1 MWFLEV
7 KVLNREL
14 NVIIKITFYLPRLF
28 LQGKDATLE
37 PMILS
42 IKLLDRTFVRSLR
55 SRIWLC
61 FPPRTITTMN
71 LTKKCSFALWCR
83 PFLSVFSHRITWKG
97 SDSYLQE
104 PKKIILSLLLKDNIL
119 KATELNSRQFLDEKE
134 EQAGAELCHLNK
146 KDLTFLMIVLLWCD
160 CI

>member
-14 NVIIKITFYLPRLF
+14 NVMVKITFYLPRLF

-55 SRIWLC
+55 SRI
-61 FPPRTITTMN
+61 
-71 LTKKCSFALWCR
+71 
-83 PFLSVFSHRITWKG
+83 
-97 SDSYLQE
+97 
-104 PKKIILSLLLKDNIL
+104 
-119 KATELNSRQFLDEKE
+119 
-134 EQAGAELCHLNK
+134 
-146 KDLTFLMIVLLWCD
+146 
-160 CI
+160 